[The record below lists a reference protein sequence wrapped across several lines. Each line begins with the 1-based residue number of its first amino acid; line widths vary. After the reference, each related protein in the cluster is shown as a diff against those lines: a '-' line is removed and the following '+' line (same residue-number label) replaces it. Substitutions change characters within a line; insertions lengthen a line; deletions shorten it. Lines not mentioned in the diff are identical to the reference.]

1 MNMILAF
8 ASSAEVLESRIA
20 PATLTGGV
28 LSYTDVDGDEVKITF
43 SKRLDLDAADFVF
56 DTAFDA
62 AGPQKLL
69 RIDLGDD
76 DARAAGTNITMKVTT
91 AGGDGKADVG
101 EIIASNLDLGTVTIL
116 GDLRKIVAG
125 DATEKTPAVKGL
137 TVGSFGLQGAGLS
150 PAPGDQLPVEL
161 QSVLNGTFKKIK
173 VLGDFAHASLM
184 VNAFGGKSGSF
195 TVVGKVIG
203 GVGLDEGSVRILSNV
218 ASLTLGG
225 IVGGR
230 VPDPELLPP
239 FIFGAGGLVNVSG
252 NVGKATILGD
262 IVGGNIM
269 GTGQLRVSGAVAN
282 LKVTGLLLGDEAPDT
297 GFISVTSAGKVD
309 LGGIRAAIAG
319 EGEEPELDA
328 IGNGRFL
335 SSGAVKSITVR
346 DGVIGGDALISGS
359 ISVFGALG
367 SLTIT
372 GDLVGGDNESTG
384 SVSVD
389 EGIGKL
395 KVTGNLIGGLGETSG
410 VIRANTLKSGL
421 ITGDLIGTDEI
432 PEDVDVSFF
441 VSAGLRINEVGSLKI
456 VGSIFGGDGVETSG
470 VLEINKITN
479 LTITGSI
486 EGGAQRRSGWLDL
499 GTIAGSLTIGGNVI
513 GGGEV
518 DSGRIEFETAKKVT
532 IGGNLEGKEGEG
544 SGSIGAEQIGA
555 LTIKGSVKSGTG
567 SMSGAVVVFGGGIK
581 TMSVGGDI
589 VGLADHPVIIAVS
602 GGSATSTLGSLKVT
616 GNVEHGRISVGSIG
630 DSPFSPDASIGSV
643 VIGGNFIASSIS
655 AGVDPTNGF
664 FADDDDVLIAESN
677 NPDLPSRIASVLIK
691 GSVEGTAGSTT
702 DSFGIV
708 AHEVGKVMI
717 GGAKV
722 ALTSGAGNDLTG
734 VLLGTATDV
743 RVREVGS

>member
-1 MNMILAF
+1 MIPAF
-8 ASSAEVLESRIA
+8 ASFAEVLESRIA
-20 PATLTGGV
+20 PATLTAGV
-28 LSYTDVDGDEVKITF
+28 LSYTDIDGDEVKITF

-56 DTAFDA
+56 NTAFDA
-62 AGPQKLL
+62 TGTQKLV

-76 DARAAGTNITMKVTT
+76 DPRAAGTNITMKVTT
-91 AGGDGKADVG
+91 AGGNGKADVG
-101 EIIASNLDLGTVTIL
+101 EIIANNLDLGTVTIL

-125 DATEKTPAVKGL
+125 DAVTKTPAIKGL
-137 TVGSFGLQGAGLS
+137 TVGTFGLQGAALS
-150 PAPGDQLPVEL
+150 PASGDQLPAEL
-161 QSVLNGTFKKIK
+161 QSTLNGSFKKFK
-173 VLGDFAHASLM
+173 VLGDFAHASLV
-184 VNAFGGKSGSF
+184 VNAFGLKSGSF

-203 GVGLDEGSVRILSNV
+203 GAGFEEGSVRISSNV

-225 IVGGR
+225 IVGGG

-239 FIFGAGGLVNVSG
+239 FIFGAGGQVNVSG
-252 NVGKATILGD
+252 DVGKATILGD
-262 IVGGNIM
+262 IVGGNII

-282 LKVTGLLLGDEAPDT
+282 LKVTGLLIGDEAPDT

-319 EGEEPELDA
+319 AGDEPELDA

-346 DGVIGGDALISGS
+346 DSIIGGDALISGS

-372 GDLVGGDNESTG
+372 GDLTGGDNDSTG

-395 KVTGNLIGGLGETSG
+395 KITGNLVGGLGETSG

-421 ITGDLIGTDEI
+421 ITGDLIGADEI
-432 PEDVDVSFF
+432 PEDVEVSFF
-441 VSAGLRINEVGSLKI
+441 VSAGLSINEVGSLKI

-470 VLEINKITN
+470 ALEINKITN

-499 GTIAGSLTIGGNVI
+499 RTVAGSLTVGGNII

-518 DSGRIEFETAKKVT
+518 DSGRVELETAKKVT
-532 IGGNLEGKEGEG
+532 IGGNLEGKDGEG
-544 SGSIGAEQIGA
+544 SGSIEAEQIGTIA
-555 LTIKGSVKSGTG
+555 IKGSIKSGNG
-567 SMSGAVVVFGGGIK
+567 IRSGAVSTFGGGIK

-616 GNVEHGRISVGSIG
+616 GNVEHARISAGSIG
-630 DSPFSPDASIGSV
+630 DFLFSPDASIGSV
-643 VIGGNFIASSIS
+643 IIGGNFIASSIS

-664 FADDDDVLIAESN
+664 FADDDDVLIAESDN
-677 NPDLPSRIASVLIK
+677 SDLPSRIASVLIK

-708 AHEVGKVMI
+708 AHEIGKVII
-717 GGAKV
+717 GRVPA
-722 ALTSGAGNDLTG
+722 ALTAGAGNNLTG
-734 VLLGTATDV
+734 ILLGTATDV